1 MGRCGWVMGITVGVA
16 GGKISL
22 VAFIIGA
29 HPADGTQQCQNH
41 AEKVSDRDQ
50 KGGQVN
56 DERRHKNH
64 DQKGCPECP
73 DDSPVGVVQVKG
85 RIAAVVC
92 PCQRQG
98 REQRDQGA
106 EPDGGHQR
114 IMTAAAIENQTSIE
128 VLLCGESRT
137 TSIHDATC
145 FDKNRS
151 GERTFAKRTGWQW
164 DVSAIGRPYMRDLA
178 FERTYT
184 RGSSTVRPSRCPGS
198 SRTSP

>member
-1 MGRCGWVMGITVGVA
+1 MGHGDNSRRSGRQNQPGCVHYWG
-16 GGKISL
+16 S
-22 VAFIIGA
+22 
-29 HPADGTQQCQNH
+29 PADGTQQCQNH

-98 REQRDQGA
+98 REQRDQG
-106 EPDGGHQR
+106 
-114 IMTAAAIENQTSIE
+114 
-128 VLLCGESRT
+128 
-137 TSIHDATC
+137 
-145 FDKNRS
+145 S
-151 GERTFAKRTGWQW
+151 GARR
-164 DVSAIGRPYMRDLA
+164 
-178 FERTYT
+178 
-184 RGSSTVRPSRCPGS
+184 
-198 SRTSP
+198 RTSAYNQ